1 MDKTFLENLS
11 EDSQV
16 ELKTCAN
23 KLPASFWETYS
34 SFANCSGGT
43 IYLGIEEEKKGPN
56 KLTGIKNPEEI
67 KKVIFDTAN
76 NHSKVSTNL
85 LTGKDIESVDIDGHV
100 ILAVHVR
107 PATTYERPVYIDG
120 NPFFSYR
127 RDGESDHRYSEAEV
141 RTLLTMSVLPS
152 QSLDFAISSA
162 RVRLSELDDGSLR
175 DYRKLY
181 ESLHG
186 SMSFSSLSNEEF
198 FSRVGA
204 LRKEGKEY
212 FATNAGLLA
221 FGNANLIRLVFP
233 NYFLDYTLTDGQS
246 SKWNER
252 FVSDDPSWS
261 GSLYSF
267 VKLLN
272 MHLNANLSAPF
283 LLKDGLNVGKSLLF
297 QAVREA
303 VLNAVFNADFSLPGG
318 IKVALS
324 PREVLVR
331 NPGYLMLPLERA
343 MQGGF
348 SNPRNPCLATI
359 FRSIEYG
366 DRAGSGIPTMFS
378 SLHELS
384 YPDPVY
390 REDPDLV
397 ATEVR
402 IVLVPGLGDSG
413 LLLRALASSRDGFSI
428 EELQAATG
436 FGRKKILAC
445 LDELLG
451 KGLVVDNGRKTKGRK
466 FLKSWSMA

>member
-1 MDKTFLENLS
+1 MKKKFLETLARG
-11 EDSQV
+11 SQV
-16 ELKTCAN
+16 ELLTAEDQ
-23 KLPASFWETYS
+23 LPSSFFKAYS
-34 SFANCSGGT
+34 SFANGSGGT
-43 IYLGIEEEKKGPN
+43 IYLGIEAKEGKPN
-56 KLTGIKNPEEI
+56 RLIGVGEPREI
-67 KKVIFDTAN
+67 RRAIIQLAAD
-76 NHSKVSTNL
+76 HSKVSVNL
-85 LTGKDIESVDIDGHV
+85 VSAKDIETAKVDGRAVLI
-100 ILAVHVR
+100 VHVR
-107 PATTYERPVYIDG
+107 PAIHSERPVYLDG
-120 NPFFSYR
+120 NLFHSYHR
-127 RDGESDHRYSEAEV
+127 VDDKNAQYSEDEAKRLLAASLIGTPEVDFAFAPGRIRIHELDGE
-141 RTLLTMSVLPS
+141 TL
-152 QSLDFAISSA
+152 Q
-162 RVRLSELDDGSLR
+162 

-181 ESLHG
+181 ESWHG
-186 SMSFSSLSNEEF
+186 SMPLSDEEF

-204 LRKEGKEY
+204 LRKEGNEY
-212 FATNAGLLA
+212 FATKAGLLA

-252 FVSDDPSWS
+252 FASDDPSWN

-267 VKLLN
+267 VKLLKV
-272 MHLNANLSAPF
+272 HLNANLSAPF

-359 FRSIEYG
+359 FRSIEYS

-378 SLHELS
+378 SLHKLS

-413 LLLRALASSRDGFSI
+413 FLLRALASSRDGLSI

>member
-1 MDKTFLENLS
+1 MKKKLLEALVRG
-11 EDSQV
+11 SQV
-16 ELKTCAN
+16 ELLTVDGQ
-23 KLPASFWETYS
+23 LPSSFFEAYS
-34 SFANCSGGT
+34 SFANGSGGT
-43 IYLGIEEEKKGPN
+43 IYLGIEAKEGKPNRLKGVVEPR
-56 KLTGIKNPEEI
+56 EI
-67 KKVIFDTAN
+67 RRAIIQLAAD
-76 NHSKVSTNL
+76 HSKVSVNL
-85 LTGKDIESVDIDGHV
+85 VSAKDIETAKVDGR
-100 ILAVHVR
+100 AVLIVHIR
-107 PATTYERPVYIDG
+107 PATPLERPVYLDG
-120 NPFFSYR
+120 NLFHSYHR
-127 RDGESDHRYSEAEV
+127 VGDKNVRYSEAEAK
-141 RTLLTMSVLPS
+141 RLLAA
-152 QSLDFAISSA
+152 SLAEMPKVDFALAPGRI
-162 RVRLSELDDGSLR
+162 RIHELDGESLQ

-186 SMSFSSLSNEEF
+186 SMPLSDEEF
-198 FSRVGA
+198 FSRAGA
-204 LRKEGKEY
+204 LRKEGNEY
-212 FATNAGLLA
+212 FATKAGLLA

-413 LLLRALASSRDGFSI
+413 LLLRALVCSRDGLSI

-445 LDELLG
+445 IDDLLV
-451 KGLVVDNGRKTKGRK
+451 KDLVVDNGRKTKGRK